1 MARTRK
7 TSEEKWNENIKVLE
21 EKVERAKEHHQKLK
35 KQLEDLKANPPTKK
49 SRATVSTLI
58 KSLSKDPVTLAKIL
72 TEAGEDQDK
81 LKELLTEAVKA
92 QKAKEKESKK

>member
-1 MARTRK
+1 MARTRR
-7 TSEEKWNENIKVLE
+7 TSEEKWKLDLE
-21 EKVERAKEHHQKLK
+21 ELKAKVERAHKHYQDLQKQYDELK
-35 KQLEDLKANPPTKK
+35 VNPPTRK

-81 LKELLTEAVKA
+81 LKQLLTEAVKA
-92 QKAKEKESKK
+92 QEAKEKESKK